1 MEQTHSHDDGE
12 QPDWAELNPQITL
25 KYALQNV
32 LFAKASHVV
41 NS

>member
-12 QPDWAELNPQITL
+12 QPDWAESNHKITL
-25 KYALQNV
+25 KYASQNV